1 MMGFTMDLP
10 VYPVG
15 GSWFTQ
21 FLEQTFKKMRCS
33 KCWSNWN
40 TNSTHF
46 PSDASVTVNPNQ
58 STNLAES
65 CHVHLTSH
73 ENTPKMYR
81 DPTMS
86 RLSHSVCLSM
96 FLKAGG
102 RTVSQNDSVSQSV
115 LFWVPHSGLVAV
127 QNTRKGLSPVNKLR
141 CSKPFF
147 TKSWEKL

>member
-1 MMGFTMDLP
+1 MLI
-10 VYPVG
+10 
-15 GSWFTQ
+15 Q
-21 FLEQTFKKMRCS
+21 L
-33 KCWSNWN
+33 
-40 TNSTHF
+40 
-46 PSDASVTVNPNQ
+46 
-58 STNLAES
+58 NLAES

-115 LFWVPHSGLVAV
+115 LF
-127 QNTRKGLSPVNKLR
+127 
-141 CSKPFF
+141 
-147 TKSWEKL
+147 